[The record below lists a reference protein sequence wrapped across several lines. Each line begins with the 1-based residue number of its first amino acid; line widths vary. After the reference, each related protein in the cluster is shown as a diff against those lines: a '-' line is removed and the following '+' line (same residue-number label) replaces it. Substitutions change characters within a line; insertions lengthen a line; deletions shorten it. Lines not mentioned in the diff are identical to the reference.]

1 MGIIDFHTHL
11 LPGIDDGS
19 QSVRESIELLRMLS
33 GQKVTTVAAT
43 PHFNADRRSAN
54 EFIEYRAASFETLK
68 DGIPEGA
75 PEILLGAEVAYYDG
89 ISRMKELPS
98 LCLEGTRLLLL
109 EMPMQKWTGYMTSEL
124 LHLSCS
130 GEFTVVLAHVERYL
144 RQLNGDL
151 LLQLLDN
158 GALMQCN
165 ASFFTDRFLRRKAFR
180 MLSEGVIHFI
190 GSDCH
195 GVDHRPPMIGSAVSA
210 IEKKFGTDFVS
221 AFFNYC
227 NGLLHN

>member
-19 QSVRESIELLRMLS
+19 QSVRESVELLRMLS
-33 GQKVTTVAAT
+33 EQKVTTVAAT
-43 PHFNADRRSAN
+43 PHFNADRRSAD
-54 EFIEYRAASFETLK
+54 EFIEYRAVSFETLK
-68 DGIPEGA
+68 DRIPSDA

-109 EMPMQKWTGYMTSEL
+109 EMPVQKWTGYMMSEL

-130 GEFTVVLAHVERYL
+130 GEFTPVLAHVERYL
-144 RQLNGDL
+144 KKNDFL
-151 LLQLLDN
+151 LIEELLDN
-158 GALMQCN
+158 GVLLQCN
-165 ASFFTDRFLRRKAFR
+165 ATFFTDRFTRRRALR
-180 MLSEGVIHFI
+180 MLGSGAIHFL

-195 GVDHRPPMIGSAVSA
+195 GVDHRPPMMGSAVEA
-210 IEKKFGTDFVS
+210 IKKNFGTDFVEG
-221 AFFNYC
+221 FFDYC
-227 NGLLHN
+227 NDLLHN